1 MSSCLKVTALASHFK
16 KCLSEQLLK
25 HTRHFVVIKM
35 PGNHFDTHKMLF
47 MIIRTSEFDV

>member
-1 MSSCLKVTALASHFK
+1 MSSGVKVTALASHFQ

-25 HTRHFVVIKM
+25 HTRHFVVIKRH
-35 PGNHFDTHKMLF
+35 GNRFDLHKMVF